1 MNRYQRRRRRPIDAR
16 ARLLKLMIVD
26 TAMLNNAAVPRSA
39 DELLALTRC
48 HQHLMADKW
57 RGCPERACKR
67 HRLCM
72 TPHMVCP
79 NAPAPPA
86 LTALE
91 RARLELHFRTTF
103 GDAAAAGGR
112 A

>member
-26 TAMLNNAAVPRSA
+26 TARLNNAAVPRSA

-48 HQHLMADKW
+48 HRHLMADKW
-57 RGCPERACKR
+57 RGCHERACKR

-72 TPHMVCP
+72 TPYGFCP
-79 NAPAPPA
+79 NAPAPPR

-91 RARLELHFRTTF
+91 RARLELHYRINF
-103 GDAAAAGGR
+103 GHAAAASAR